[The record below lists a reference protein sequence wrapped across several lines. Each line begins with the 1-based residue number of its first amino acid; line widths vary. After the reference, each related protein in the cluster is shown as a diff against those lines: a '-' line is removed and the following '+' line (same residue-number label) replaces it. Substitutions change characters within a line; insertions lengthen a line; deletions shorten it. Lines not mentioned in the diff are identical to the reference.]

1 MVPKL
6 TPEEECT
13 QIPQEVCNLSYG
25 PPKIVMKPFKAE
37 WCLDETEV
45 DQDLEQDQL
54 EQDQLEQDQPLEE
67 VEAITDIEV
76 QSRERER
83 QVRRGRNRRLR
94 NGRQRRPLSVYGISA
109 QE

>member
-54 EQDQLEQDQPLEE
+54 EQDQPLEE

-94 NGRQRRPLSVYGISA
+94 NGRQRRPLSVYGFSA

>member
-45 DQDLEQDQL
+45 DQDL

>member
-54 EQDQLEQDQPLEE
+54 EQDQPLEE

-76 QSRERER
+76 QPRERER